1 MAAVVVV
8 AGESRCIAVISPVCV
23 MGKRTRQAA
32 GLFQRPSQHLHVP
45 RLLEWVRHD
54 VGGNKRWSV
63 GSLTIHMAIMRSM
76 EQVTNVNVWNPVRM
90 QVRRAA
96 LAVIAGGV
104 VGCTAPSIPSATLV
118 GLPLAPLSALA
129 LNSGGTLLPD
139 ARTDGSML
147 LFDDP
152 NRAVRLANFDL
163 SDPVQ

>member
-1 MAAVVVV
+1 
-8 AGESRCIAVISPVCV
+8 

-32 GLFQRPSQHLHVP
+32 GLFQRPCQHLHVP
-45 RLLEWVRHD
+45 RLLDWVRHD
-54 VGGNKRWSV
+54 AGGNKRWSI

-76 EQVTNVNVWNPVRM
+76 EQVTKVNVWAHVRM

-104 VGCTAPSIPSATLV
+104 VGCTAHSIPSTAV
-118 GLPLAPLSALA
+118 AELPVAPLTALA
-129 LNSGGTLLPD
+129 LDSVGTLLPD

-147 LFDDP
+147 LFDGP

-163 SDPVQ
+163 